1 MLVVA
6 NIAYM
11 VEVVVV
17 DLVTVLCVLHGE
29 IVARADKEE
38 VTNNISNHF
47 LVEISIV
54 YVLPISVLRF

>member
-1 MLVVA
+1 
-6 NIAYM
+6 M